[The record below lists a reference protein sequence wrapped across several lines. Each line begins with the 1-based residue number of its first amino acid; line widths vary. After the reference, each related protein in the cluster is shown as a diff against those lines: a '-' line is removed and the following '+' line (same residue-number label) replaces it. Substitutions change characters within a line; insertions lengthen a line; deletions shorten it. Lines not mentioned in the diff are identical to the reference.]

1 MGGENI
7 RFSWRELEDT
17 PFYVVKFCWDL
28 LNIKR
33 RCIAERAERNR
44 PPGGAR

>member
-7 RFSWRELEDT
+7 RFSWREMQET
-17 PFYVVKFCWDL
+17 PAYVVRFCWDL

-33 RCIAERAERNR
+33 RCIAERANR
-44 PPGGAR
+44 GRPGG

>member
-7 RFSWRELEDT
+7 AFTWRDLNET
-17 PFYVVKFCWDL
+17 PVYVIRFCWDL

-33 RCIAERAERNR
+33 RCIAERANRER
-44 PPGGAR
+44 